1 MRSSLRRI
9 FVWEKKPK
17 TTLYSDDVFIDI
29 FNQRHK
35 YCYEYSGT
43 FSEIVVTPEFEIAL
57 LTLFICYDDHK
68 LTIIRGGVGSGKTGL
83 FTLACSILGKQH
95 QIRKISKEIDTLKND
110 YKDIGLLLR
119 TVSHLATTQPGLLP
133 WQRFQTAEYII
144 WKGRMD
150 LSDTEPIIE
159 KTFKNESSLTKLFA
173 KVFEENEFAKYET
186 RLGLKGDES
195 QLETVKQVL
204 FSLKVSKKVIL
215 CGSPVSGKS
224 SVLKI
229 TGKFNAL
236 FLPEEKMYEN
246 ERFQGNLEVIRLR
259 PNCYNCQEL
268 FGTRQCNEWKDGTLT
283 SSLKKEGKENK
294 WIVSPKFISTCTLII
309 ATSRKLNWIL
319 LLDQWIEHKDATQSW
334 KVGYEDSIRDI
345 VIWLCPAILK
355 FIEQHTKPV
364 IPFIPIHSVRCFL
377 SCFTILLTEALPNL
391 KEKKYLRMWIQAAIV
406 VSIVWTM
413 GSTLTIP
420 DRSKFDVYLRD
431 ILSGKKQEYPLPA
444 SLNNKF
450 DAIPPSEGTIYDFI
464 FDFKARGQWKHWT
477 DIIKNLSPED
487 SITYYENKP
496 IVHSVD
502 SLRYNLPLEN
512 SFNLE
517 NMYYVLCM
525 TIGLKDSPETDY
537 DKELY
542 SRTWS
547 LFNPEPHEDI
557 LARIFSSSMN
567 ATFRR
572 IGFPPEISSVIP
584 AIINSTLNVYN
595 ACRKALIIENEM
607 CFLHIDTVNLR
618 DIVNVLQCFSLLP
631 KENADNKKLFTR
643 LWVHEILRVFYDRLL
658 CDDAKKMIYDSI
670 RECVKNNFREN
681 FESGFEHL
689 GKINGLVTQQN
700 LRNLMFGVY
709 LSDNKKDPHYMEMT
723 DVEQFE
729 KKLLGKIK
737 DFNASE
743 DSQNDPVHLFPLR
756 TTLEM
761 ISRICRQLNLPQGHM
776 LIYGEGVEGRRIT
789 IRSAAILLG
798 IKYIEVEN
806 YKSYDDLTWRLTIRD
821 IIKRNVHKLMM
832 ENENNGG
839 KSNSPPIDITPAIL
853 EKEFISNCEKK
864 LHIMFIIDNDDT
876 SVFEFL
882 RSHRSIVGR
891 SIVYRKE
898 EWPEDTL
905 KKAGDFV
912 FEELSLSRK
921 IKKALNQFCVF
932 AYTEARKLSNKV
944 KEKKIRISPSVY
956 LRLLRHVVHI
966 HSEKSGEL
974 EQRKSRLQIGI
985 EKFNQVEEELKEF
998 ELELESIREKIQNV
1012 KKEKEEMKST
1022 KFNLD
1027 ELLES
1032 VKTRYEEVSSQL
1044 DEYIQ
1049 QKGEKEH
1056 IYKDK
1061 LARIED
1067 KYSGLRNSMG
1077 NLKISEIQ
1085 ALKNVKFNLPLLKLC
1100 LQCMNLYSI
1109 NDGEKGLE
1117 TDPKKEV
1124 EPYVEEVNRLSVL
1137 IDEKELLK
1145 DETYEKIQTTQDKIN
1160 DVEGK
1165 IKKIQSSYEQLMIEL
1180 DRCLEKKSL
1189 GNLVYDNFKGVI
1201 EFWSN
1206 ILSKIKE
1213 DLITL
1218 LGDVA
1223 FYSMDIVLCSPFTLD
1238 QSDTILSQK
1247 NAKEKL
1253 KLDNVVNQMIRTTK
1267 SIEDLTDELLSS
1279 LDIEKSILDVP
1290 GLGNKLMENEKE
1302 FSRLR
1307 CLYDNLEMFQR
1318 KLNNSTDDDH
1328 SLRLAKKC
1336 SIIFEVIRKL
1346 TYLDNYDITL
1356 KKFLSIIKV
1365 SLMNKEH
1372 QDRIP
1377 IPEVL
1382 NQLRSMFSDRAHYSI
1397 FVFWLY
1403 FYLNFNGSNMNVL
1416 KLIEELMNGQCSGFF
1431 DEAISIFCDFFSE
1444 EKADLILDVNKN
1456 KLFFNLLPQ
1465 PWLSRL
1471 NPFQIFVLKTIGQP
1485 HRVID
1490 LAQEFSNNFDID
1502 STFVDVLESD
1512 FGQFPSSMS
1521 NKAIVLSTNDE
1532 ESEEEIRLINKFSG
1546 RQKINSIF
1554 ISFDEGIQV
1563 ISDVMIKA
1571 QKLGKWIIITDYRS
1585 DNFEDLKKLI
1595 ARNNFQVHKD
1605 FKLWILNYK
1614 RQIPKEI
1621 WRECL
1626 VINQSPPDTFH
1637 QRFTS
1642 LLVNGISDE
1651 EFMTLPHS
1659 ESDPESAD
1667 KIWPRGGW
1675 NIPYK
1680 FNQSHFRIVTEL
1692 FKTHFIRLPF
1702 EHNRAQCLRAIIIDC
1717 FYKQYLSDERD
1728 FNLLSTMFHTLMST
1742 SQINLKKISSVS
1754 DMVEVAKSLE
1764 ENQIISL
1771 LNISQCTQSFYQFKK
1786 SKDFMKT
1793 LIMYPSGGEDVLLSQ
1808 ETGFNKNIIELNAL
1822 SHARIFLN
1830 GLVLHIMKE
1839 SIETDGL
1846 CGSFIDE
1853 IPSLSPG
1860 NIFYLK
1866 GVKLEGAS
1874 WDPRRSAL
1882 IAETARLESF
1892 SIISLRKGNLKK
1904 KEQNYSCPF
1913 YLTQSRVLNDSSSS
1927 FHFNIYI
1934 PTLMSQE
1941 KHVEMSTAVMIEDFE

>member
-1 MRSSLRRI
+1 MNINIDPYCRLFTTVLKWQKAEKKCTDGAFLDLDASQIENSINEFMDEMSKLQKLFKLKFKQQALDGDSKYAKMNLEDSNPMNLPPPLRISALTIIQIKSFQKNIQLITCLCNPGLRKRHWIRMGSIIGFDITPNSGSSLRKMLCLNLEQYMPELEKISNMATREHGLELTLANMKTEWESNNLELMSNDRGHKILSNFESIQELIDDHTSKTETVKGSPYFRPFKNEVESWENDLKTVHDSLSSLEIVQKNYVNLESFFSKDEIISQMPLESQLFKNVKSNWIFVLEHIYSTPQVMKALNKTEVINALNDSTSLLEQIQEGLDLFTDQKCVTFPRLFFLSRNEVLSLLRNTVNPIEGITNIVNIIFDGISCLLIEENQIIGFKGLQNELITIKQPINIHASGNCVERI
-9 FVWEKKPK
+9 LMELENQMILTLKQQILDSMKATDPLNLVSMAKYSYQANEVSLRVHWTEDVIDGIKGGINALKELKSKLYEDRDILLKELKNGESLATNLTSSLILQNIYFVDSISDLLTNEVLIEEDFVWEKKPK

-68 LTIIRGGVGSGKTGL
+68 FTIIRGGVGSGKTGL

-95 QIRKISKEIDTLKND
+95 QIRKISKEIDTLKMLLPGICSSGAWLLIKDLESASYSTFRDIVSITKKIEKALCSQNTSND
-110 YKDIGLLLR
+110 FNLFGNNLPLLNTTHIAFTSDIHWSCNYIDVLRPITLIKPRVKEILENKILAYNYEENDGVKISEQVMSLKHYFSSLEKYELSINYKDIGLLLR

-173 KVFEENEFAKYET
+173 KVFEENEFAKYEA

-224 SVLKI
+224 SVLKV
-229 TGKFNAL
+229 A
-236 FLPEEKMYEN
+236 EMYEN
-246 ERFQGNLEVIRLR
+246 ERLQGNLEVIRLR

-294 WIVSPKFISTCTLII
+294 WIVFEGPMRSSWISKLESIIEKGDKNRMILESRDHLIFKNTVSFLFETTSISEVSPKFISTCTLII

-431 ILSGKKQEYPLPA
+431 ILSGKKQEYPLPP

-502 SLRYNLPLEN
+502 SLRFSYFYNINMKKNIPTLLVGHSGCGKTSIVGATLMNSQDDLSFYKYNCITTSTAQNFRSWMMKKLEKKTTNTFGPLKSKGVLLIDNVEMPENEKESLFRDFISQMIENNSWYNLPLEN

-761 ISRICRQLNLPQGHM
+761 ISRICRQLNIPQGHM

-821 IIKRNVHKLMM
+821 IIKRVGSMNEEIVLCLHFRQLERHDFLARDLDDFLTNGFIHDLFTTDEIHQINENVHKLMM

-944 KEKKIRISPSVY
+944 KEKNIRISPSVY

-985 EKFNQVEEELKEF
+985 EKFNQVEEQLKEF

-1067 KYSGLRNSMG
+1067 KYSG
-1077 NLKISEIQ
+1077 
-1085 ALKNVKFNLPLLKLC
+1085 
-1100 LQCMNLYSI
+1100 
-1109 NDGEKGLE
+1109 
-1117 TDPKKEV
+1117 
-1124 EPYVEEVNRLSVL
+1124 
-1137 IDEKELLK
+1137 
-1145 DETYEKIQTTQDKIN
+1145 
-1160 DVEGK
+1160 
-1165 IKKIQSSYEQLMIEL
+1165 
-1180 DRCLEKKSL
+1180 
-1189 GNLVYDNFKGVI
+1189 
-1201 EFWSN
+1201 
-1206 ILSKIKE
+1206 
-1213 DLITL
+1213 
-1218 LGDVA
+1218 
-1223 FYSMDIVLCSPFTLD
+1223 
-1238 QSDTILSQK
+1238 
-1247 NAKEKL
+1247 
-1253 KLDNVVNQMIRTTK
+1253 
-1267 SIEDLTDELLSS
+1267 
-1279 LDIEKSILDVP
+1279 
-1290 GLGNKLMENEKE
+1290 
-1302 FSRLR
+1302 
-1307 CLYDNLEMFQR
+1307 
-1318 KLNNSTDDDH
+1318 
-1328 SLRLAKKC
+1328 
-1336 SIIFEVIRKL
+1336 
-1346 TYLDNYDITL
+1346 
-1356 KKFLSIIKV
+1356 
-1365 SLMNKEH
+1365 
-1372 QDRIP
+1372 
-1377 IPEVL
+1377 
-1382 NQLRSMFSDRAHYSI
+1382 
-1397 FVFWLY
+1397 
-1403 FYLNFNGSNMNVL
+1403 
-1416 KLIEELMNGQCSGFF
+1416 
-1431 DEAISIFCDFFSE
+1431 
-1444 EKADLILDVNKN
+1444 
-1456 KLFFNLLPQ
+1456 
-1465 PWLSRL
+1465 
-1471 NPFQIFVLKTIGQP
+1471 
-1485 HRVID
+1485 
-1490 LAQEFSNNFDID
+1490 
-1502 STFVDVLESD
+1502 
-1512 FGQFPSSMS
+1512 
-1521 NKAIVLSTNDE
+1521 
-1532 ESEEEIRLINKFSG
+1532 
-1546 RQKINSIF
+1546 
-1554 ISFDEGIQV
+1554 
-1563 ISDVMIKA
+1563 
-1571 QKLGKWIIITDYRS
+1571 
-1585 DNFEDLKKLI
+1585 
-1595 ARNNFQVHKD
+1595 
-1605 FKLWILNYK
+1605 
-1614 RQIPKEI
+1614 
-1621 WRECL
+1621 
-1626 VINQSPPDTFH
+1626 
-1637 QRFTS
+1637 
-1642 LLVNGISDE
+1642 
-1651 EFMTLPHS
+1651 
-1659 ESDPESAD
+1659 
-1667 KIWPRGGW
+1667 
-1675 NIPYK
+1675 
-1680 FNQSHFRIVTEL
+1680 
-1692 FKTHFIRLPF
+1692 
-1702 EHNRAQCLRAIIIDC
+1702 
-1717 FYKQYLSDERD
+1717 
-1728 FNLLSTMFHTLMST
+1728 
-1742 SQINLKKISSVS
+1742 
-1754 DMVEVAKSLE
+1754 
-1764 ENQIISL
+1764 
-1771 LNISQCTQSFYQFKK
+1771 
-1786 SKDFMKT
+1786 
-1793 LIMYPSGGEDVLLSQ
+1793 
-1808 ETGFNKNIIELNAL
+1808 
-1822 SHARIFLN
+1822 
-1830 GLVLHIMKE
+1830 
-1839 SIETDGL
+1839 
-1846 CGSFIDE
+1846 
-1853 IPSLSPG
+1853 
-1860 NIFYLK
+1860 
-1866 GVKLEGAS
+1866 
-1874 WDPRRSAL
+1874 
-1882 IAETARLESF
+1882 
-1892 SIISLRKGNLKK
+1892 KK
-1904 KEQNYSCPF
+1904 KY
-1913 YLTQSRVLNDSSSS
+1913 
-1927 FHFNIYI
+1927 FHIGNNC
-1934 PTLMSQE
+1934 M
-1941 KHVEMSTAVMIEDFE
+1941 

>member
-1 MRSSLRRI
+1 
-9 FVWEKKPK
+9 
-17 TTLYSDDVFIDI
+17 
-29 FNQRHK
+29 
-35 YCYEYSGT
+35 
-43 FSEIVVTPEFEIAL
+43 
-57 LTLFICYDDHK
+57 
-68 LTIIRGGVGSGKTGL
+68 
-83 FTLACSILGKQH
+83 
-95 QIRKISKEIDTLKND
+95 
-110 YKDIGLLLR
+110 
-119 TVSHLATTQPGLLP
+119 
-133 WQRFQTAEYII
+133 
-144 WKGRMD
+144 
-150 LSDTEPIIE
+150 
-159 KTFKNESSLTKLFA
+159 
-173 KVFEENEFAKYET
+173 
-186 RLGLKGDES
+186 
-195 QLETVKQVL
+195 
-204 FSLKVSKKVIL
+204 
-215 CGSPVSGKS
+215 
-224 SVLKI
+224 
-229 TGKFNAL
+229 
-236 FLPEEKMYEN
+236 
-246 ERFQGNLEVIRLR
+246 
-259 PNCYNCQEL
+259 
-268 FGTRQCNEWKDGTLT
+268 
-283 SSLKKEGKENK
+283 
-294 WIVSPKFISTCTLII
+294 
-309 ATSRKLNWIL
+309 
-319 LLDQWIEHKDATQSW
+319 
-334 KVGYEDSIRDI
+334 
-345 VIWLCPAILK
+345 
-355 FIEQHTKPV
+355 
-364 IPFIPIHSVRCFL
+364 
-377 SCFTILLTEALPNL
+377 
-391 KEKKYLRMWIQAAIV
+391 
-406 VSIVWTM
+406 
-413 GSTLTIP
+413 
-420 DRSKFDVYLRD
+420 
-431 ILSGKKQEYPLPA
+431 
-444 SLNNKF
+444 
-450 DAIPPSEGTIYDFI
+450 
-464 FDFKARGQWKHWT
+464 
-477 DIIKNLSPED
+477 
-487 SITYYENKP
+487 
-496 IVHSVD
+496 
-502 SLRYNLPLEN
+502 
-512 SFNLE
+512 
-517 NMYYVLCM
+517 
-525 TIGLKDSPETDY
+525 
-537 DKELY
+537 
-542 SRTWS
+542 
-547 LFNPEPHEDI
+547 
-557 LARIFSSSMN
+557 
-567 ATFRR
+567 
-572 IGFPPEISSVIP
+572 
-584 AIINSTLNVYN
+584 
-595 ACRKALIIENEM
+595 
-607 CFLHIDTVNLR
+607 
-618 DIVNVLQCFSLLP
+618 
-631 KENADNKKLFTR
+631 
-643 LWVHEILRVFYDRLL
+643 
-658 CDDAKKMIYDSI
+658 
-670 RECVKNNFREN
+670 
-681 FESGFEHL
+681 
-689 GKINGLVTQQN
+689 
-700 LRNLMFGVY
+700 
-709 LSDNKKDPHYMEMT
+709 
-723 DVEQFE
+723 
-729 KKLLGKIK
+729 
-737 DFNASE
+737 
-743 DSQNDPVHLFPLR
+743 
-756 TTLEM
+756 
-761 ISRICRQLNLPQGHM
+761 
-776 LIYGEGVEGRRIT
+776 
-789 IRSAAILLG
+789 
-798 IKYIEVEN
+798 
-806 YKSYDDLTWRLTIRD
+806 
-821 IIKRNVHKLMM
+821 
-832 ENENNGG
+832 
-839 KSNSPPIDITPAIL
+839 
-853 EKEFISNCEKK
+853 
-864 LHIMFIIDNDDT
+864 
-876 SVFEFL
+876 
-882 RSHRSIVGR
+882 
-891 SIVYRKE
+891 
-898 EWPEDTL
+898 
-905 KKAGDFV
+905 
-912 FEELSLSRK
+912 
-921 IKKALNQFCVF
+921 
-932 AYTEARKLSNKV
+932 
-944 KEKKIRISPSVY
+944 
-956 LRLLRHVVHI
+956 
-966 HSEKSGEL
+966 
-974 EQRKSRLQIGI
+974 
-985 EKFNQVEEELKEF
+985 
-998 ELELESIREKIQNV
+998 
-1012 KKEKEEMKST
+1012 
-1022 KFNLD
+1022 
-1027 ELLES
+1027 
-1032 VKTRYEEVSSQL
+1032 
-1044 DEYIQ
+1044 
-1049 QKGEKEH
+1049 
-1056 IYKDK
+1056 
-1061 LARIED
+1061 
-1067 KYSGLRNSMG
+1067 MG

-1117 TDPKKEV
+1117 TDPKKLLDFLKKILNDPKFVANLIEVQLTDDTLSIFQREIFTSPDWDASTGYKIAYFLGLFIKWSSTLYDLLKIRKEV

-1189 GNLVYDNFKGVI
+1189 GNLVYENFKGVI

-1238 QSDTILSQK
+1238 QRDRLRRSFEEKAIKLEILFSQNYLQQLLEPNTTLCWSHFIHARDEFSLSKLCTIKSNLHWSYIFNLNDEGYQILLSAEKDKKIEYIRYGSKGYLNKLENAVVGGFLTIIEDVSSYDYRLKNILTKNLITKKNDSGKVLEQWINIGENRVEYSNDFKLYLISSSSSIIKEYQSKCQLLNFQLASNMLTSIFSDTILSQK

-1485 HRVID
+1485 DRVID

-1563 ISDVMIKA
+1563 ISDAMIKA

-1659 ESDPESAD
+1659 ESDPESGFGKMLDIFFRLALFHSCIIERI
-1667 KIWPRGGW
+1667 KYGPRGGW

-1702 EHNRAQCLRAIIIDC
+1702 EHNRDQCLRAIIIDC

-1771 LNISQCTQSFYQFKK
+1771 LNISQSTQSFYQFKK

-1808 ETGFNKNIIELNAL
+1808 EVIISKLKLIRSVLEKKEDETTCGLFECTRKEDYILDYIWTIEIQELRKCISTIKDDIEYIFWVVNRETLINTDFTALWSPLRVNKVPLSWINHINKEEHTPTFSNFSSSLSKRINYFQTGFNKNIIELNAL

-1892 SIISLRKGNLKK
+1892 SIISLRKGNLKE